1 MPMMT
6 DLLELDN
13 IITLLNQGG
22 LILYPTDTIW
32 GLGCDP
38 FNLSAIQKIN
48 LLKKR
53 DPKKKFILLVDSIKH
68 LKRYVPHIHPR
79 IETLLYYHTHPL
91 TIVYT
96 NPQNLP
102 DHLLSEDHSI
112 AIRVALNSFCK
123 RLIERFDRPLVST
136 SANLAGSPFPKTR
149 ADIDQKIIEQVD
161 YVVNEDSSSG
171 FDPSPSVIVKYDKK
185 GELIF
190 LRD

>member
-38 FNLSAIQKIN
+38 FNQSALQQLN
-48 LLKKR
+48 VLKKR
-53 DPKKKFILLVDSIKH
+53 DPSKKFILLVDSIKH
-68 LKRYVPHIHPR
+68 LKKYVPHIHPR

-91 TIVYT
+91 TVVYS
-96 NPQNLP
+96 NPINLP
-102 DHLLSEDHSI
+102 DHLLSEDQTV
-112 AIRVALNSFCK
+112 AIRVSLSTFCQ
-123 RLIERFDRPLVST
+123 RLIARFGRPLTST
-136 SANLAGSPFPKTR
+136 SANFAGSPFPKNCSE
-149 ADIDQKIIEQVD
+149 IDPKIISTVD
-161 YVVNEDSSSG
+161 YVVHEDISHTNEPG
-171 FDPSPSVIVKYDKK
+171 PSVIVKYDKK
-185 GELIF
+185 GDLIF